1 MTTAIIFSTLGFA
14 FLIVGFSGLRRGAYW
29 GNLYEVSRDK
39 MPRQFYTLMTTF
51 LFLGLFCVVVG
62 AVIFAHERAAR

>member
-1 MTTAIIFSTLGFA
+1 MTTAIIFWTLGSA
-14 FLIVGFSGLRRGAYW
+14 LLVAGFSGLRRGAYW

-39 MPRQFYTLMTTF
+39 MPRQFYASMATF

-62 AVIFAHERAAR
+62 VIIFAHERGVR